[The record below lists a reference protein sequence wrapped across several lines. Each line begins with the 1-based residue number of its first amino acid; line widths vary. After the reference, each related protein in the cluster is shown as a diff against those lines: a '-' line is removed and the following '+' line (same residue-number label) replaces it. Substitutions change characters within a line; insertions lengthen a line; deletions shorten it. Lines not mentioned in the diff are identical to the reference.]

1 MRYSTQF
8 TILSYDLGYNDE
20 IRPTMLCRYLQE
32 AASRNMY
39 AEGPSYPELM
49 KRGYSFLLSRLH
61 VRQYLPLHTDDVIT
75 VQTWAYTP
83 PRVGAAFPR
92 YYQMYRGDE
101 LVAEAA
107 TVWALLDL
115 KTGQLCRTDAVE
127 LHYGED
133 APLEHLATRF
143 RIPAVEWEDVGVREI
158 RYSDVDG
165 NNHMNNTHYAN
176 MLCDFL
182 PDPHTVRVTALQI
195 HYANEAPFGEQL
207 TVRRA
212 MTEEGGHPVAYFE
225 TVRRDGEINV
235 RARLD
240 LETI

>member
-1 MRYSTQF
+1 MCA
-8 TILSYDLGYNDE
+8 D
-20 IRPTMLCRYLQE
+20 
-32 AASRNMY
+32 
-39 AEGPSYPELM
+39 GPSYPELLE
-49 KRGYSFLLSRLH
+49 RGYSFLLSRLH
-61 VRQYLPLHTDDVIT
+61 VRQYLPLHTDDAVT

-92 YYQMYRGDE
+92 YYQMYRGDD
-101 LVAEAA
+101 LIAEAA

-115 KTGQLCRTDAVE
+115 KTLQLCRTDAVE

-143 RIPAVEWEDVGVREI
+143 RVPAVEWEDAGMREI

-165 NNHMNNTHYAN
+165 NDHMNNTHYAD

-182 PDPHTVRVTALQI
+182 PAPHAVRMTGLQI
-195 HYANEAPFGEQL
+195 HYANEAPFGDRL

-212 MTEEGGHPVAYFE
+212 MTEEDGHPVAYFE
-225 TVRRDGEINV
+225 TIRSDGKINV

-240 LETI
+240 LENI